1 MTTIRLYDISQ
12 LYDAGGEIVFFKK
25 ELYKTSNVIHQKL
38 LSGEVIAYDIFGRV
52 IPVTDAAEQ
61 LLVMV
66 DSPEELTTTEAIYH
80 NMDIGK
86 QILALW
92 REYVIIKSKELGI
105 TGQGMEQ
112 LQSFYLIEC
121 ALLAGMLYEASQ
133 MISDMPEDDIIT
145 PYIKQRFSTA
155 CITADRLG

>member
-1 MTTIRLYDISQ
+1 MIIKLYNISH
-12 LYDAGGEIVFFKK
+12 LYEAGEIVFFKK
-25 ELYKTSNVIHQKL
+25 ELYKVSNDLHQKI
-38 LSGEVIAYDIFGRV
+38 LSGEVIAYDIFGRTMDASDA
-52 IPVTDAAEQ
+52 TDQ
-61 LLVMV
+61 LLIMV
-66 DSPEELTTTEAIYH
+66 DSPVVLTTTEAIYH
-80 NMDIGK
+80 NMELGK

-92 REYVIIKSKELGI
+92 REYVILKSAELGI
-105 TGQGMEQ
+105 SGQGMTQ
-112 LQSFYLIEC
+112 LQNFYLLEC

>member
-1 MTTIRLYDISQ
+1 MIIKLYNISH
-12 LYDAGGEIVFFKK
+12 LYEAGEIVFFKK
-25 ELYKTSNVIHQKL
+25 ELYKVSNDLHQKI
-38 LSGEVIAYDIFGRV
+38 LSGEVIAYDIFGRTMDASDA
-52 IPVTDAAEQ
+52 TDQ
-61 LLVMV
+61 LLIMV
-66 DSPEELTTTEAIYH
+66 DSPVVLTTTEAIYH
-80 NMDIGK
+80 NMELGK

-92 REYVIIKSKELGI
+92 REYVILKSAELGI
-105 TGQGMEQ
+105 SGQGMTQ
-112 LQSFYLIEC
+112 LQNFYLIEC